1 MLSNTAE
8 CLQNLLWG
16 LGRQAWNLFSSP
28 LGDTRPFRAVTA
40 HCPLWKSLL
49 AHADDW
55 MDGKGGRGK
64 RKEGEKEERKTK
76 RQENERK
83 EEGET

>member
-1 MLSNTAE
+1 MESVSSLA
-8 CLQNLLWG
+8 
-16 LGRQAWNLFSSP
+16 RRHQAIY
-28 LGDTRPFRAVTA
+28 AVTA
-40 HCPLWKSLL
+40 HCPLWKSSK

-76 RQENERK
+76 DRK
-83 EEGET
+83 RKGRKREKRIDQDLATTLKSMRFTEEW